1 MKVIEVVNNDVVESV
16 DLENILQTLNNW
28 QSRLTNTNRDRLIN
42 YVLEEVAETI
52 FENTNVW
59 EYK

>member
-1 MKVIEVVNNDVVESV
+1 MKVIEVVNNDVIESV